1 MGGHTE
7 RIVNLFNK
15 RPVTYCTSYKY
26 LGCNINEYLE
36 YNYTAG
42 ILAESAGRALG
53 CIVTKMIN

>member
-7 RIVNLFNK
+7 RIVILFNK

-42 ILAESAGRALG
+42 ILAESLGLALS